1 MHPFP
6 SVQVQATVRPVLA
19 SRSFSGVT
27 VDVEG
32 KSIYPRW
39 KVDPGKV
46 KVTLRGFAG
55 VMSGDVAPQAYVEVT
70 NLVSRRV
77 TVPVRVR
84 VRSTDVEI
92 VEIKPPMVMV
102 YALVE

>member
-1 MHPFP
+1 
-6 SVQVQATVRPVLA
+6 
-19 SRSFSGVT
+19 
-27 VDVEG
+27 
-32 KSIYPRW
+32 
-39 KVDPGKV
+39 
-46 KVTLRGFAG
+46 
-55 VMSGDVAPQAYVEVT
+55 MSGDVAPQAYVEVT

-92 VEIKPPMVMV
+92 VEIKPPMVTV